1 MNLFILFKNSIVIS
15 LPLHFRLPEQFTP
28 EATRQDIARCMSWV
42 CKAEETQWL
51 RARRQPEWV
60 LCVVGGGGWPKAACR
75 NPSVM
80 RRVSACG
87 GKLVSTSGA

>member
-1 MNLFILFKNSIVIS
+1 MYSSVNLFILFKNSIVIS
-15 LPLHFRLPEQFTP
+15 FPLHFRLPEQFTP

-60 LCVVGGGGWPKAACR
+60 LCVVVGGGGPKQRAET
-75 NPSVM
+75 PV
-80 RRVSACG
+80 
-87 GKLVSTSGA
+87 